1 MNESQYYRQIAPG
14 PSPTSEEASRP
25 TSAGGEIAGGG
36 NGGSSQWKKRVSTAC
51 LACKKSKR
59 KCSGTA
65 PCDNCRAF
73 NRVCVFDE
81 SLDQRRRVAA
91 KRTADELTYHRDL
104 LNDLFKLIRAADESH
119 ALKLLEIIRKDA
131 SAEEIRSYVDETL
144 VGLDSTT
151 SQSKENN
158 KEVVNKLE
166 DVRQM
171 LNVEGTGPSFR
182 RKVMDI
188 HFLCDEAPC
197 KVPAKP
203 WTTVT
208 EDDDLVSHL
217 ISLYFTWDYP
227 FYSFLDRDVFLRHMA
242 MGNLETEFCSPFLV
256 NAILANACYFSEFT
270 EAYVIPGDI
279 LTKGADFLA
288 EAERL
293 RQQETAKIGLC
304 SLQGT
309 LCLYERYALTE
320 DDDMGY
326 LMLHQA
332 IRAGE
337 TLGLIGDKGVKMIP
351 EQLSFDMDTSLRRTA
366 WGLFHVDTVI
376 HTSFLRPSLVAKV
389 NMKRIDRN
397 GSTNSDLWIPYP
409 SHRNARSAYLS
420 QYFDETCNLS
430 EIALDISKELFSE
443 DRSVTS
449 ASQRRQAKEN
459 LYERLRRWHG
469 ALPRIFGPETKP
481 PPYIIL
487 LRMRYYTL
495 VINVFACN
503 TDDDVSSTTSDAP
516 KTPESEPRHSPTGK
530 YNAWELTQS
539 AARGIASL
547 TRLHRREYG
556 MTRAHY
562 FAMYAINLAL
572 FAMLE
577 SESFD
582 ILDPDFLSLSSS
594 FFVIASRSHLGR
606 NLFHIFRQSVRSKS
620 QGKRIRESSGVS
632 EELKELFD
640 EDAIAKGQNWLDDY
654 ANGLEK
660 LNQDDRYNGLG
671 NGSHDGEDLQE
682 YPGLGL
688 FDMLDRYESL
698 SLGKDEIVA
707 ERNKQEEW

>member
-1 MNESQYYRQIAPG
+1 MSN
-14 PSPTSEEASRP
+14 
-25 TSAGGEIAGGG
+25 
-36 NGGSSQWKKRVSTAC
+36 N
-51 LACKKSKR
+51 
-59 KCSGTA
+59 CS
-65 PCDNCRAF
+65 
-73 NRVCVFDE
+73 
-81 SLDQRRRVAA
+81 
-91 KRTADELTYHRDL
+91 
-104 LNDLFKLIRAADESH
+104 
-119 ALKLLEIIRKDA
+119 
-131 SAEEIRSYVDETL
+131 
-144 VGLDSTT
+144 
-151 SQSKENN
+151 
-158 KEVVNKLE
+158 
-166 DVRQM
+166 
-171 LNVEGTGPSFR
+171 
-182 RKVMDI
+182 
-188 HFLCDEAPC
+188 
-197 KVPAKP
+197 
-203 WTTVT
+203 
-208 EDDDLVSHL
+208 
-217 ISLYFTWDYP
+217 
-227 FYSFLDRDVFLRHMA
+227 
-242 MGNLETEFCSPFLV
+242 
-256 NAILANACYFSEFT
+256 
-270 EAYVIPGDI
+270 
-279 LTKGADFLA
+279 
-288 EAERL
+288 
-293 RQQETAKIGLC
+293 
-304 SLQGT
+304 
-309 LCLYERYALTE
+309 
-320 DDDMGY
+320 
-326 LMLHQA
+326 
-332 IRAGE
+332 
-337 TLGLIGDKGVKMIP
+337 
-351 EQLSFDMDTSLRRTA
+351 
-366 WGLFHVDTVI
+366 VI

-389 NMKRIDRN
+389 NMNRIDRN
-397 GSTNSDLWIPYP
+397 GSTDSDLWIPYP

-449 ASQRRQAKEN
+449 ASQRRQVKEN

-487 LRMRYYTL
+487 LRYVSLVYAFGNMTDYDRMRYYTL

-503 TDDDVSSTTSDAP
+503 ADDDVSSTTSDAP
-516 KTPESEPRHSPTGK
+516 KTPESEPRQSPNGK

-594 FFVIASRSHLGR
+594 FSVIASRSHLGR

-660 LNQDDRYNGLG
+660 LNQDDRYNGIG